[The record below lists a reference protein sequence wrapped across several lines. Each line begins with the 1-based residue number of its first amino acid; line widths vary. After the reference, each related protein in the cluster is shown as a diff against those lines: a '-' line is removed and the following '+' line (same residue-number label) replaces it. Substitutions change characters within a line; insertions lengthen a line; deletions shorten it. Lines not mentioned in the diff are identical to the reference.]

1 MNRNST
7 TYGTIL
13 SGLMYLLESQKEN
26 KQKETNSKESRDKTG
41 NHKD

>member
-26 KQKETNSKESRDKTG
+26 KQKEEQKTYL
-41 NHKD
+41 KK